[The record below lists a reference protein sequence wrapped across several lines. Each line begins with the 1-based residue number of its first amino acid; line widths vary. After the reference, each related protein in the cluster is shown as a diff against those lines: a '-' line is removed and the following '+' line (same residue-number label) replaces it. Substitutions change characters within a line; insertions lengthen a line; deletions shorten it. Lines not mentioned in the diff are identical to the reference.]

1 MDFVP
6 NSNHWQCVQC
16 PRGNPFGKYPQV
28 IGWPKTDG
36 LCLLWNCFTG
46 YLDVCETSQISFKLM
61 GTVLLFS
68 LRTIIRSLITLQM
81 LSNLGNKFD
90 SFKKYQSP
98 KSVLREA
105 ILYVDNYLPLK
116 NPFSITCVSWNV
128 LTTLIYSI
136 CLLDVFFI
144 LIVPGNFSLTKV
156 LGTKRN
162 GSCALKSVFGHS
174 MMKVFIKIHVACY
187 HVPRI
192 FFLFDTKNESSWGV

>member
-1 MDFVP
+1 M
-6 NSNHWQCVQC
+6 QC

-98 KSVLREA
+98 KSFLREA
-105 ILYVDNYLPLK
+105 ILHVDNYLPLK
-116 NPFSITCVSWNV
+116 NYMCKLKCINYINLFYLSFGCIFHTYC
-128 LTTLIYSI
+128 TRK
-136 CLLDVFFI
+136 FFI
-144 LIVPGNFSLTKV
+144 DKGIGNKKKWVLCPEVSLW
-156 LGTKRN
+156 
-162 GSCALKSVFGHS
+162 
-174 MMKVFIKIHVACY
+174 
-187 HVPRI
+187 P
-192 FFLFDTKNESSWGV
+192 